1 MKPQFES
8 QDIDRENIDSNL
20 KVDISLQVRVF
31 KNFVGPMNPTNP
43 IQSKPKLVGSY
54 FNWVRLD
61 WAAKH
66 IFFPLL
72 GRVAGYHN
80 DNPKQLN
87 QAKHKVSNTFLC
99 YTIICSLPLS
109 PMLISINKENI

>member
-43 IQSKPKLVGSY
+43 
-54 FNWVRLD
+54 
-61 WAAKH
+61 
-66 IFFPLL
+66 
-72 GRVAGYHN
+72 
-80 DNPKQLN
+80 
-87 QAKHKVSNTFLC
+87 T
-99 YTIICSLPLS
+99 
-109 PMLISINKENI
+109 